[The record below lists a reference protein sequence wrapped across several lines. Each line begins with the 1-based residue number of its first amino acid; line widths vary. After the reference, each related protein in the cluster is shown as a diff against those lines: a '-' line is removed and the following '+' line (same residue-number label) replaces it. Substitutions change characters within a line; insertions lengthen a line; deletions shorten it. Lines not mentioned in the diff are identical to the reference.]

1 MPLEFSKVAAQIE
14 NMVAKVGLEGEER
27 RGRLARAL
35 KLFAEADADAL
46 IAKIASCNA
55 PWPVAGIAHG
65 FNQQY
70 NPPNCP
76 QEFTVLATDGSHIEV
91 DRHNSVRCYL
101 INIGSVAIHYGTE
114 PDAQIASEARVYF
127 GDDLALT
134 DPVSGRVELIEGT
147 LLGVKRSI
155 AECSALADV
164 VSEQPP
170 GRATLAMIDGS
181 LVLWGLSPKDYESF
195 IRKELLD
202 KDYLS
207 AFDRMQKR
215 SIDSPSALCA
225 YTSFPRNSEFVNALR
240 VYVCGCDPVE
250 CERCRQEK
258 RKRECDDIEG
268 IADGVLFDALLDVG
282 QRSAVFS
289 SGSKYVQKYYGEHKI
304 CFFYL
309 KAGDEIAR
317 VEIPQWVAD
326 HDDLINMVHSLALDQ
341 CRRGLGY
348 PVVLIEAHEKAV
360 VTAADRETFRLLVE
374 RAMAEAGINIQM
386 SGKSRSK
393 RTRWV

>member
-1 MPLEFSKVAAQIE
+1 
-14 NMVAKVGLEGEER
+14 
-27 RGRLARAL
+27 
-35 KLFAEADADAL
+35 
-46 IAKIASCNA
+46 
-55 PWPVAGIAHG
+55 
-65 FNQQY
+65 
-70 NPPNCP
+70 
-76 QEFTVLATDGSHIEV
+76 
-91 DRHNSVRCYL
+91 
-101 INIGSVAIHYGTE
+101 
-114 PDAQIASEARVYF
+114 
-127 GDDLALT
+127 
-134 DPVSGRVELIEGT
+134 
-147 LLGVKRSI
+147 
-155 AECSALADV
+155 
-164 VSEQPP
+164 
-170 GRATLAMIDGS
+170 MIDGS
-181 LVLWGLSPKDYESF
+181 LVLWGLSPKDYEGF

-289 SGSKYVQKYYGEHKI
+289 SGSKYVQKYYGEHNI

-317 VEIPQWVAD
+317 VEIPQWVAER
-326 HDDLINMVHSLALDQ
+326 DDLINMVHSLALDQ

-348 PVVLIEAHEKAV
+348 PVALMEAHEKAV
-360 VTAADRETFRLLVE
+360 VTASDREAFRLLVE